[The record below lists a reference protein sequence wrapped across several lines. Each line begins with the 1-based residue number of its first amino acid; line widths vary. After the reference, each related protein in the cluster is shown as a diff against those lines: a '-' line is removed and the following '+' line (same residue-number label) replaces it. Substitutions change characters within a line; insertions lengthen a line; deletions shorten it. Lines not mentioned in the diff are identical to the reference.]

1 MTTAAPLK
9 ARRPRTYAGEAMK
22 PRTVRTTDAQYHKLG
37 RLGGGKW
44 LRAAIEAAE
53 EPAKK

>member
-1 MTTAAPLK
+1 MTTAAPIK
-9 ARRPRTYAGEAMK
+9 ARRPRTYAGEVMK

-44 LRAAIEAAE
+44 LRAAIEAAD

>member
-1 MTTAAPLK
+1 MTAVK
-9 ARRPRTYAGEAMK
+9 ARRPRTYPAEVMK
-22 PRTVRTTDAQYHKLG
+22 PRTYRMLDKHHEKIE

-44 LRAAIEAAE
+44 LRAVVEAAE

>member
-1 MTTAAPLK
+1 MTAVK
-9 ARRPRTYAGEAMK
+9 MRRPRVYPTEVMK